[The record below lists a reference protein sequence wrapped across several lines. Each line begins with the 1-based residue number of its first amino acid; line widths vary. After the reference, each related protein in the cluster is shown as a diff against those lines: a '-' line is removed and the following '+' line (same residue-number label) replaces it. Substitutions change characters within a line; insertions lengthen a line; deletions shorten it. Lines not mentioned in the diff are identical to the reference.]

1 MRILFVTEC
10 YPSAE
15 RPQYAI
21 YLEQQAKALCELG
34 HTVDVLIPRLSGSE
48 ASSLTEGEYGG
59 LRVFS
64 AVIKAGR
71 LSRLLWLYSR
81 GNVLDALD
89 WKQYDA
95 VSVHIT
101 SHGILP
107 SVLKNCKKFRIPVI
121 QHFHGLNVWQ
131 DYYRKNG
138 IFHRALSW
146 RNAALRLRHLRRC
159 AAVVGVSNKV
169 CDVVRERLRG
179 VPVFTVYNGVDLARF
194 TADGKQKNEVFT
206 VICVANL
213 IPIKGHE
220 YLVEAVAKIR
230 SEGMPIR
237 LQLVGVGPEEA
248 RLRAMCAALGIS
260 DAVEFLGWQEYD
272 EVARLMRNADMFVMP
287 SYFEALGCVY
297 LEAMSVGT
305 LTVGCYGTGADEIIE
320 HGHDG
325 LLVEKRS
332 ADEVYSRI
340 RFAIDE
346 PEEALAI
353 AEAGVL
359 RAREFTW
366 MESAKTLADAYETV
380 TKRSGV

>member
-48 ASSLTEGEYGG
+48 ASRLCEGEYGG
-59 LRVFS
+59 LKVFS

-95 VSVHIT
+95 VSVHIA

-107 SVLKNCKKFRIPVI
+107 SVLKNCKKFGIPVV

-131 DYYRKNG
+131 DYCHKNG
-138 IFHRALSW
+138 ILHRVLSW
-146 RNAALRLRHLRRC
+146 RNTALRLRHLRRC

-169 CDVVRERLRG
+169 CDVVRERLCG
-179 VPVFTVYNGVDLARF
+179 VPVFTVYNGVDVARF
-194 TADGKQKNEVFT
+194 TADGKQNNEVFT

-213 IPIKGHE
+213 IPIKGHD
-220 YLVEAVAKIR
+220 YLIEAIARIKDEKI
-230 SEGMPIR
+230 PIR
-237 LQLVGVGPEEA
+237 LQLVGAGPEEA
-248 RLRAMCAALGIS
+248 RLRARCAELGIS
-260 DAVEFLGWQEYD
+260 DIVEFLGWQEYD
-272 EVARLMRNADMFVMP
+272 EVARLMKNADMFVMP

-297 LEAMSVGT
+297 LEAMSAGT
-305 LTVGCYGTGADEIIE
+305 LTVGCFGTGADEIIN

-325 LLVEKRS
+325 LLAKQRS
-332 ADEVYSRI
+332 ADDLYSLI

-346 PEEALAI
+346 PEEALTI
-353 AEAGVL
+353 AEAGIA
-359 RAREFTW
+359 RAGGFSW
-366 MESAKTLADAYETV
+366 HSSACALEDAYNHV
-380 TKRSGV
+380 KNPIRR

>member
-34 HTVDVLIPRLSGSE
+34 HTVDVLIPRLSGKE
-48 ASSLTEGEYGG
+48 PSSLTEGEYGG

-71 LSRLLWLYSR
+71 LSRLLWLHSW
-81 GNVLDALD
+81 GSVLDAFD
-89 WKQYDA
+89 WQQYDA
-95 VSVHIT
+95 VSVHIA

-131 DYYRKNG
+131 DYYRKRG
-138 IFHRALSW
+138 LLHRLLAW
-146 RNAALRLRHLRRC
+146 RNNRGRRRHLRRC

-230 SEGMPIR
+230 SEGTPIR

-260 DAVEFLGWQEYD
+260 DAVEFLGWQAYD

-320 HGHDG
+320 HRQSG

-332 ADEVYSRI
+332 ADDVYSRI

-346 PEEALAI
+346 PEEAARI
-353 AEAGVL
+353 ARNGIK
-359 RAREFTW
+359 RAECFSWRS
-366 MESAKTLADAYETV
+366 SARSLENAYKYV
-380 TKRSGV
+380 KNQ